1 MRVMVIVK
9 ATRNSE
15 AGVMPGETLLADMGR
30 YNEDLVKAGV
40 MQDAA
45 GLKPSKFGKRVR
57 FSAGQKSVI
66 DGPFPATQEL
76 VRRCLRAWVSLRA
89 ASRPWRCSAAHRPRW
104 SVTRSTASATPTN
117 NREQVERTI

>member
-30 YNEDLVKAGV
+30 YNQDLVKAGV
-40 MQDAA
+40 MQDGA

-76 VRRCLRAWVSLRA
+76 VAGYWIWRVNSMDEALELVKRCPEPMPGEVSEIEI
-89 ASRPWRCSAAHRPRW
+89 RPLFEPEDFVA
-104 SVTRSTASATPTN
+104 
-117 NREQVERTI
+117 